1 MPNRRQQIKYQGLQ
15 AYRQRQQIR
24 RMQGDGR
31 NPYGSEGSYVT
42 SSRQGQDGLMMQ
54 DMRAHQQGM
63 YPGSL
68 SDMTMQHQPIHHD
81 PYMPRDYAM
90 NNQGMNRNMP
100 MDYAQSNQGM
110 NNGQGGS
117 QGQRADYGSGM
128 PYAGVPAFYQ
138 QNGQGY
144 DMARRNQ
151 MNDYGYDMARRNQM
165 QGGYD
170 GHHLPKSQGA
180 TYYPIEAMGTFNGY
194 YSMPNQ
200 DFARCQGGY
209 NQGQNRNVGDY
220 GESLSSE
227 DLEKWCKKLKE
238 QLDEREKS
246 MFSKQAIMQHA
257 KQIGRSMEGFGEK
270 ELEVATLMIYTD
282 YKNSIGQNLDLAVR
296 LAFDWLN
303 DKDTAVK
310 GAEKLAIYH
319 DCIVEGDDD

>member
-15 AYRQRQQIR
+15 AYRQRQAIR
-24 RMQGDGR
+24 RMQDGR
-31 NPYGSEGSYVT
+31 NPYGSKGGYVV
-42 SSRQGQDGLMMQ
+42 SNRQMQDGLMMQ
-54 DMRAHQQGM
+54 DMRAYQQGN
-63 YPGSL
+63 YNGTL
-68 SDMTMQHQPIHHD
+68 SDMTMQNQPINHD
-81 PYMPRDYAM
+81 PYMPKDYAM
-90 NNQGMNRNMP
+90 NGQGMS
-100 MDYAQSNQGM
+100 AQS
-110 NNGQGGS
+110 
-117 QGQRADYGSGM
+117 QRNDYGSGM
-128 PYAGVPAFYQ
+128 PYAGVPAFYA

-151 MNDYGYDMARRNQM
+151 MQN
-165 QGGYD
+165 GYD
-170 GHHLPKSQGA
+170 GHHLPMQA
-180 TYYPIEAMGTFNGY
+180 QMGNYKPVEFMGYCNGY
-194 YSMPNQ
+194 IPMQ
-200 DFARCQGGY
+200 DFANGQGQGGY

-220 GESLSSE
+220 GETLSSE

-270 ELEVATLMIYTD
+270 ELEAATLMIYTD
-282 YKNSIGQNLDLAVR
+282 YKNSIGPNLDLAVR

>member
-1 MPNRRQQIKYQGLQ
+1 MPNRRQRIKYQGLQ
-15 AYRQRQQIR
+15 VYRQRQQMR

-31 NPYGSEGSYVT
+31 NPYGSEGGYVV
-42 SSRQGQDGLMMQ
+42 SNRQMQDGLMMQ
-54 DMRAHQQGM
+54 DMRAYQQGN
-63 YPGSL
+63 YNGTL
-68 SDMTMQHQPIHHD
+68 SDMTMQRQPIHHD

-90 NNQGMNRNMP
+90 NKQGV
-100 MDYAQSNQGM
+100 SG
-110 NNGQGGS
+110 

-128 PYAGVPAFYQ
+128 PYAGVPAFYA
-138 QNGQGY
+138 QNGQSYDMAMRNQMQNGY
-144 DMARRNQ
+144 DMARRNK
-151 MNDYGYDMARRNQM
+151 M

-170 GHHLPKSQGA
+170 GHHLPQGQGA

-194 YSMPNQ
+194 YGMPNQ
-200 DFARCQGGY
+200 DFARGQGQGGR
-209 NQGQNRNVGDY
+209 RNDYGDY
-220 GESLSSE
+220 GETLSSE

-246 MFSKQAIMQHA
+246 MFNKQAIMQHA
-257 KQIGRSMEGFGEK
+257 KQIGRSMDGFGEK